1 MRSLNSAIWTSG
13 LPVSVGCVP
22 YWSMRDFFCSLANT
36 KLVHSCR
43 QFRFFLCN
51 FIEGNTLQRGCK
63 VRERE
68 ACNQPNGKLG
78 FDIQENT
85 GIHVLCCH
93 GVLNAGLK
101 IKSSTAFAECAER
114 N

>member
-22 YWSMRDFFCSLANT
+22 YWSMRYFFCSLSNT

-43 QFRFFLCN
+43 QFRFFLYN

-63 VRERE
+63 VSWG
-68 ACNQPNGKLG
+68 ACNPPNGKLG
-78 FDIQENT
+78 FDIQGNA
-85 GIHVLCCH
+85 GIHILCWR
-93 GVLNAGLK
+93 VVQNADLK
-101 IKSSTAFAECAER
+101 T
-114 N
+114 